1 MVIGKSNGVDH
12 SCTNNEEDATRGTA
26 ITPSVLISVATGA
39 TISADVV
46 VAVVGGLN
54 ELDDDWNER
63 EGLV

>member
-26 ITPSVLISVATGA
+26 TTGA
-39 TISADVV
+39 TISGDVVVAV

-54 ELDDDWNER
+54 ELDGFDDWNER